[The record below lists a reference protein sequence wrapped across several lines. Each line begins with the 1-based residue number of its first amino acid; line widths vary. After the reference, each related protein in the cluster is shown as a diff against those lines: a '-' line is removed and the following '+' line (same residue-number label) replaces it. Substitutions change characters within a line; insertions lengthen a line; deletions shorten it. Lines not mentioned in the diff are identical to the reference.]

1 MSHKTTDVSPYP
13 MEIGRVPKTKKD
25 TYIVSVNEYNGKK
38 YVDVRLHVNIDGGD
52 TLPTKK
58 GITLNLRTF
67 EPVAKLLVE
76 AYKVLQEM
84 EGTAE
89 ESEKVNDLPEG

>member
-1 MSHKTTDVSPYP
+1 MTKKIDISLFP

-25 TYIVSVNEYNGKK
+25 MYIVAVNEFNGKI
-38 YVDVRLHVNIDGGD
+38 YLDVRLHVTLDNGE

-67 EPVAKLLVE
+67 EPVVKLMIDG
-76 AYKVLQEM
+76 YKALEELQKNS
-84 EGTAE
+84 TE
-89 ESEKVNDLPEG
+89 ENEVSPD

>member
-1 MSHKTTDVSPYP
+1 MANNIDVSLFP

-25 TYIVSVNEYNGKK
+25 AYIVSVNEYNGKM
-38 YVDVRLHVNIDGGD
+38 YVDVRIHVNLDNGE

-67 EPVAKLLVE
+67 EPVVKLMLD
-76 AYKVLQEM
+76 AYKAFEELQKN
-84 EGTAE
+84 
-89 ESEKVNDLPEG
+89 EKLKGDNSDTP